1 MQKREFFLEVIFPA
15 KLRQTFT
22 YQPITDDTNH
32 YFKGQRVLVPLKT
45 QLVIGFVNHL
55 HFNKPDYKTRRIQ
68 EIIDI
73 KPIFPSEL
81 FQFLEKI
88 SEYYLAPLGMVLDS
102 ALPSEVKMQKFRT
115 FHPLTIESQSNIHH
129 DVFEII
135 NQKPGIKYNSLR
147 LQFEKKY
154 LKQALN
160 NLKLSGQ
167 IIEKPDFTH
176 SVIKQ
181 KIEKT
186 IYLEIDA
193 DVTSVKPNA
202 VRQQEILQFLQDN
215 SKINHFQIKNFSA
228 AAIKNLSAKNII
240 RIEQSDVTMHQMIGE
255 FHLRDKVALL
265 NDEQT
270 AVYEKI
276 HQSIINQKYKGF
288 LLHGVTGSGKTE
300 VYIKLIESALSINK
314 SAIVLVPEIALT
326 THLASRFYGAFG
338 QNIAIWHSNLSSTQR
353 SNIWHKI
360 AAGEIRIVIGARS
373 ALFMPLRDLG
383 LIIVDEEHEQ
393 SYKQQNPVPRYHA
406 RDAAL
411 FRGLVSNST
420 VMLGSATPSLE
431 THFNALI
438 GKLEKLSITKR
449 YTDAKPNRIH
459 LVDIKKEFQKSA
471 SPFLPFSKFLLQ
483 KIEEKLQLGQQILL
497 FHNRRGYS
505 NFLLCKNCGWT
516 PKCKNCDI
524 TLTYH
529 KSIKR
534 VVCHY
539 CDYSEKIPHVCP
551 ECGNRKFL
559 YPGFGT
565 QKIETILESK
575 FPDIKIARLDMDT
588 TSKRGHM
595 QQVLNDFETGKIQVV
610 VGTQMIAKGL
620 DFPNVSL
627 VGVLNADVGLFIPD
641 FRAREKVFQLLYQ
654 VSGRA
659 GRGKIEGEVV
669 IQTYNP
675 EDFTVNCAIQ
685 HDIVKFINNEYS
697 DRNQMNYPP
706 FSRIA
711 TINFTGKNEQK
722 VREISQNS
730 AHFLLQQNKTKINI
744 LGPVSNPISKIKN
757 QFRYFILLKSRKEND
772 SSGNHLRNL
781 INNFI
786 YSEQYEKSG
795 SVNISIDIDPQ
806 GLL

>member
-22 YQPITDDTNH
+22 YQPLSDDPNH
-32 YFKGQRVLVPLKT
+32 YFKGQRVLVPLRSR
-45 QLVIGFVNHL
+45 LVIGFVNHL
-55 HFNKPDYKTRRIQ
+55 HFNKPEYKIRKIL

-115 FHPLTIESQSNIHH
+115 FHPINTDSSLNLYKDIF
-129 DVFEII
+129 DVIF
-135 NQKPGIKYNSLR
+135 QKPGIKYNSLR
-147 LQFEKKY
+147 LKFDKKY
-154 LKQALN
+154 LKQGLN
-160 NLKLSGQ
+160 NLKLSEN
-167 IIEKPDFTH
+167 IIEKPDF
-176 SVIKQ
+176 SQNIQKQ
-181 KIEKT
+181 TIEKT
-186 IYLEIDA
+186 IYLEL
-193 DVTSVKPNA
+193 NA
-202 VRQQEILQFLQDN
+202 ELSRIKSNAKKQLEIICFLQDN
-215 SKINHFQIKNFSA
+215 GQISHFQIKDFSA
-228 AAIKNLSAKNII
+228 QAITTLASKNII
-240 RIEQSDVTMHQMIGE
+240 RIEKSDVTMNQLIGQ
-255 FHLRDKVALL
+255 FHLRDKVSSL
-265 NDEQT
+265 NEEQT
-270 AVYEKI
+270 AVYKKVN
-276 HQSIINQKYKGF
+276 QSIVAQKYKGF

-300 VYIKLIESALSINK
+300 VYIQLIESALSLEK

-326 THLASRFYGAFG
+326 THLANRFYGAFG

-360 AAGEIRIVIGARS
+360 SSGEIRIVIGARS
-373 ALFMPLRDLG
+373 ALFMPLKNLG

-393 SYKQQNPVPRYHA
+393 SYKQQNPIPRYHA

-411 FRGLVSNST
+411 FRGLLSNST
-420 VMLGSATPSLE
+420 VLLGSATPCLE
-431 THFNALI
+431 THYNALV
-438 GKLEKLSITKR
+438 GKLEKLDIKKR
-449 YTDAKPNRIH
+449 FSDARANRVHI
-459 LVDIKKEFQKSA
+459 VDIKKEFQKS
-471 SPFLPFSKFLLQ
+471 SSSFLPFSKFLLE
-483 KIEEKLQLGQQILL
+483 KIQEKINFNQQILL

-505 NFLLCKNCGWT
+505 NFLLCKKCGWT
-516 PKCKNCDI
+516 PKCKHCDI

-529 KSIKR
+529 KNIKR

-539 CDYSEKIPHVCP
+539 CDYSEQIPHVCP

-595 QQVLNDFETGKIQVV
+595 QKVLNDFEIGKIQVI

-627 VGVLNADVGLFIPD
+627 VGVLNADVGLFLPD

-654 VSGRA
+654 VSGRT
-659 GRGKIEGEVV
+659 GRGKIDGEVV

-685 HDIVKFINNEYS
+685 NDIVRFTNNEYS
-697 DRNQMNYPP
+697 ERNQMNYPP

-711 TINFTGKNEQK
+711 TLNFTGKNEEK
-722 VREISQNS
+722 VREVSLNS
-730 AHFLLQQNKTKINI
+730 ANFLQHHNNSKIDI

-757 QFRYFILLKSRKEND
+757 QFRYFILLKSRKDQD
-772 SSGNHLRNL
+772 SSGKNLRNL
-781 INNFI
+781 LNTFI
-786 YSEQYEKSG
+786 YDELYEKKG